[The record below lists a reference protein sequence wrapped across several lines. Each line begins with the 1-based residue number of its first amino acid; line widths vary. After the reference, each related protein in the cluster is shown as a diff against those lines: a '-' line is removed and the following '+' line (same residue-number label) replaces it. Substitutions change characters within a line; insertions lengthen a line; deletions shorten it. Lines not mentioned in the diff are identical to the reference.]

1 MRLFIAEKPNMAR
14 EIAKNLPGTPKA
26 GKGYIETG
34 AGIVTW
40 LYGHILQQAAPEEY
54 DPKYKYW
61 KAEDLPIVPSPWKL
75 NVAPKTKDQ
84 YKIIKELCEKADEI
98 IHAGD
103 PDREGQLLVDEVL
116 LHVKNKKPVQR
127 LLLNALDEKSVKA
140 ALAKLQSNKNFAN
153 LSQAA
158 LGRARADWLIGMN
171 LSRAFTL
178 AVKRQ
183 GLDMVLPIGRVKT
196 PTLGLVVRREREIAN
211 FKPTD
216 HYKIKVL
223 FSHPNGQFQAVWK
236 PNSEQPGIDSEGRL
250 ISQAVV
256 EKMLAKFS
264 TGGRTGMIMAYE
276 CTDGQ
281 EPPKLPYSL
290 SALQI
295 EAGKIFNYD
304 PQTVLE
310 SAQKLYERQL
320 TTYPRSDCDYLP
332 TSQLADAPTI
342 IRNLSACAGIS
353 PAAKGANLSLQ
364 SRAWN
369 DGKITAHHA
378 IIPTTVKF
386 SETGLT
392 ETDINIYKLIAK
404 TYIVQFYPNF
414 TYKQT
419 KVLVSYSG
427 ELFSATGKQIVK
439 SGWRE
444 IWGHDEAEK
453 KTAGENDEAN
463 ATLPLMAKRDNVDFV
478 SAEEKALTTK
488 PPARFTPGSLIE
500 AMKEIH
506 KYVKD
511 PDLKKQLKDVS
522 GIGTEATRATIIAEL
537 QARKLLLQNKK
548 QLIPGD
554 AAYVMIDLLPDEMT
568 YPDQTAKWEN
578 CLGDIQ
584 AGESALD
591 AFLTA
596 QVQFVSN
603 LCEKAK
609 KIAFGNSKPAAQTV
623 TPIAPS
629 KPSAG
634 PQPGKPQ
641 PLAAATP
648 RKPSST
654 PAKPTPAK
662 PTPAKAAPQHKCPS
676 CGKRLIRREYQKRFF
691 WGCEGY
697 PNCRYSAN
705 DNKGKPSPAK
715 K

>member
-61 KAEDLPIVPSPWKL
+61 KAEDLPVVPSPWKL

-116 LHVKNKKPVQR
+116 LHVKNKKPVHR

-140 ALAKLQSNKNFAN
+140 ALGKLQSNKNFAN

-342 IRNLSACAGIS
+342 IRNLSACAGIGQ
-353 PAAKGANLSLQ
+353 AAKGANLSLQ

-392 ETDINIYKLIAK
+392 ETDINIYKLIAQ

-427 ELFSATGKQIVK
+427 ELFSATGKQVVK

-463 ATLPLMAKRDNVDFV
+463 ATLPLMAKRDNVVFV

-488 PPARFTPGSLIE
+488 EGK
-500 AMKEIH
+500 KELK
-506 KYVKD
+506 KYV
-511 PDLKKQLKDVS
+511 DVMP
-522 GIGTEATRATIIAEL
+522 ITITH
-537 QARKLLLQNKK
+537 
-548 QLIPGD
+548 
-554 AAYVMIDLLPDEMT
+554 AA
-568 YPDQTAKWEN
+568 
-578 CLGDIQ
+578 
-584 AGESALD
+584 
-591 AFLTA
+591 
-596 QVQFVSN
+596 
-603 LCEKAK
+603 
-609 KIAFGNSKPAAQTV
+609 KIKVNT
-623 TPIAPS
+623 
-629 KPSAG
+629 
-634 PQPGKPQ
+634 
-641 PLAAATP
+641 
-648 RKPSST
+648 
-654 PAKPTPAK
+654 
-662 PTPAKAAPQHKCPS
+662 
-676 CGKRLIRREYQKRFF
+676 KRT
-691 WGCEGY
+691 
-697 PNCRYSAN
+697 SAN
-705 DNKGKPSPAK
+705 NVEVNETDEILVIEEQIEDYQSQKLVA
-715 K
+715 

>member
-84 YKIIKELCEKADEI
+84 YKVIKELCEKADEI

-140 ALAKLQSNKNFAN
+140 ALGKLQSNKNFAN

-332 TSQLADAPTI
+332 TSQLADAPII
-342 IRNLSACAGIS
+342 IRNLSACAGIGQ
-353 PAAKGANLSLQ
+353 AAKGANLSLQ

-386 SETGLT
+386 NETGLT

-463 ATLPLMAKRDNVDFV
+463 ATLPLMAKRDNVDYV

-584 AGESALD
+584 AGKSALD

-596 QVQFVSN
+596 QVQFVST

-609 KIAFGNSKPAAQTV
+609 KIAFGNNKPAAQTV
-623 TPIAPS
+623 TPTAPP
-629 KPSAG
+629 KPSAA
-634 PQPGKPQ
+634 PQPGKAQ
-641 PLAAATP
+641 PPSAAPP
-648 RKPSST
+648 RKPSAT
-654 PAKPTPAK
+654 PAKPTAAK
-662 PTPAKAAPQHKCPS
+662 TAPQHKCPS

-697 PNCRYSAN
+697 PSCRYSAN

>member
-140 ALAKLQSNKNFAN
+140 ALGKLQSNKNFAN

-342 IRNLSACAGIS
+342 IRNLSACAGIGQ
-353 PAAKGANLSLQ
+353 AAKGANLSLQ

-463 ATLPLMAKRDNVDFV
+463 ATLPLMAKRDNVDYV

-578 CLGDIQ
+578 CLGEIQ
-584 AGESALD
+584 AGKSALD

-596 QVQFVSN
+596 QVQFVSA

-609 KIAFGNSKPAAQTV
+609 KIAFGNSKPAAQAVSPT
-623 TPIAPS
+623 APP
-629 KPSAG
+629 KPSAV

-641 PLAAATP
+641 PSTAAPP
-648 RKPSST
+648 RKPSAT
-654 PAKPTPAK
+654 PAKPTAAK
-662 PTPAKAAPQHKCPS
+662 TAPQHKCPS

-697 PNCRYSAN
+697 PSCRYSAN

>member
-61 KAEDLPIVPSPWKL
+61 KAEDLPIVPDPWKL
-75 NVAPKTKDQ
+75 NISPKTKDQ
-84 YKIIKELCEKADEI
+84 YKIIKDLCAKADEI

-140 ALAKLQSNKNFAN
+140 ALGKLQSNKKFET

-223 FSHPNGQFQAVWK
+223 FSHPNGQFQAAWK
-236 PNSEQPGIDSEGRL
+236 PNSEQAGMDSEGRL
-250 ISQAVV
+250 INQTIV

-264 TGGRTGMIMAYE
+264 TGGRSGMIMAYD

-295 EAGKIFNYD
+295 EAGKLFNYD

-310 SAQKLYERQL
+310 SAQKLYERQM

-332 TSQLADAPTI
+332 TSQLADAQTI
-342 IRNLSACAGIS
+342 MKNLVACAGLS
-353 PAAKGANLSLQ
+353 LAAQSANLTLR

-369 DGKITAHHA
+369 DEKITAHHA

-386 SETGLT
+386 NEAGLT

-419 KVLVSYSG
+419 KVLVSYAG
-427 ELFSATGKQIVK
+427 ELFSATGKQVVK

-453 KTAGENDEAN
+453 KTVGEDSENN
-463 ATLPLMAKRDNVDFV
+463 TNLPLMAKRDNVDFV

-488 PPARFTPGSLIE
+488 PPTRFTPGSLIE

-511 PDLKKQLKDVS
+511 PELKKQLKDVS

-578 CLGDIQ
+578 CLGEIQ
-584 AGESALD
+584 AGKSAL
-591 AFLTA
+591 ASFLTA

-609 KIAFGNSKPAAQTV
+609 KIAIGNNKPAAKACLPAVPPKPSVAQQ
-623 TPIAPS
+623 PS
-629 KPSAG
+629 KP
-634 PQPGKPQ
+634 QPPV
-641 PLAAATP
+641 AAPP
-648 RKPSST
+648 RKISTT
-654 PAKPTPAK
+654 PAKSPA
-662 PTPAKAAPQHKCPS
+662 AKSAPQFKCPS

-697 PNCRYSAN
+697 PTCRYSAS
-705 DNKGKPSPAK
+705 DNKGKPSPTK

>member
-14 EIAKNLPGTPKA
+14 EIAKNLPGTQKA

-75 NVAPKTKDQ
+75 NVATKTKDQ
-84 YKIIKELCEKADEI
+84 YKVIKELCEKADEI

-140 ALAKLQSNKNFAN
+140 ALGKLQSNKNFAN

-264 TGGRTGMIMAYE
+264 TGGRTGMIMAYD

-342 IRNLSACAGIS
+342 IRNLSACAGIGQ
-353 PAAKGANLSLQ
+353 AAKGATLSLQ

-386 SETGLT
+386 SENGLT

-414 TYKQT
+414 TYRQT
-419 KVLVSYSG
+419 KVLASYSG
-427 ELFSATGKQIVK
+427 ELFSATGKQVVK

-463 ATLPLMAKRDNVDFV
+463 ATLPLMAKRDNVDFI

-584 AGESALD
+584 AGKSALD

-596 QVQFVSN
+596 QVQFVST

-609 KIAFGNSKPAAQTV
+609 KIAFGNNKPAAQTV
-623 TPIAPS
+623 TPTAPP
-629 KPSAG
+629 KPSAA
-634 PQPGKPQ
+634 PQPGKAQ
-641 PLAAATP
+641 PPSAAPP
-648 RKPSST
+648 RKPSANPS
-654 PAKPTPAK
+654 KPTA
-662 PTPAKAAPQHKCPS
+662 AKAASQYKCPS

-697 PNCRYSAN
+697 PSCRYSAN
-705 DNKGKPSPAK
+705 DNKGKPSSAK

>member
-140 ALAKLQSNKNFAN
+140 ALGKLQSNKNFAN

-196 PTLGLVVRREREIAN
+196 PTLGLIVRREREIAN

-223 FSHPNGQFQAVWK
+223 FSHQNGQFQAVWK

-276 CTDGQ
+276 YTDGQ

-342 IRNLSACAGIS
+342 IRNLSTCAGVG
-353 PAAKGANLSLQ
+353 PAAKGANLTLQ

-369 DGKITAHHA
+369 DEKITAHHA

-386 SETGLT
+386 NETGLT
-392 ETDINIYKLIAK
+392 EADINIYKLIAK

-439 SGWRE
+439 NGWRE

-453 KTAGENDEAN
+453 KTAGEDGETNT
-463 ATLPLMAKRDNVDFV
+463 TLPLMTKRDNVDFV

-488 PPARFTPGSLIE
+488 TPVRFTPGSLIE

-578 CLGDIQ
+578 CLGEIQ
-584 AGESALD
+584 AGKSALD

-596 QVQFVSN
+596 QVQFVST

-609 KIAFGNSKPAAQTV
+609 KIAFMNNKPAAQNVSPT
-623 TPIAPS
+623 APP
-629 KPSAG
+629 KPSAV

-641 PLAAATP
+641 PSTAAPP
-648 RKPSST
+648 RKPSAT
-654 PAKPTPAK
+654 PAKPTAAK
-662 PTPAKAAPQHKCPS
+662 TAPQHKCPS

-697 PNCRYSAN
+697 PSCRYSAN